1 MAKISFSGTDE
12 LMATLQKAN
21 MFDDEMQQELLYA
34 AGDIIVEELQ
44 KMVKASG
51 FQTEAY
57 ASSVKY
63 RKTIKR
69 DKNGDPYISITAVG
83 KNEHGTRRATVLF
96 VLNYG
101 RAKEHGQITGTYF
114 WTKGVRNAQK
124 RVNEEL
130 EKILTQKLKERGLL

>member
-12 LMATLQKAN
+12 LMATLQKASE
-21 MFDDEMQQELLYA
+21 FDDETQKELLYA

-51 FQTEAY
+51 FHTEAY

-101 RAKEHGQITGTYF
+101 RAKEYGQITGTYF

-124 RVNEEL
+124 RVNAEL

>member
-1 MAKISFSGTDE
+1 MANISITGVDE

-21 MFDDEMQQELLYA
+21 VFDEDMQQELLYA

-44 KMVKASG
+44 NAVRASG
-51 FQTEAY
+51 FRTEAD

-83 KNEHGTRRATVLF
+83 KNENGTRRATVLF

-124 RVNEEL
+124 RVNAEL

>member
-21 MFDDEMQQELLYA
+21 AFDDETQQELLYA

-44 KMVKASG
+44 NAVRASG
-51 FQTEAY
+51 FRTEAY

-63 RKTIKR
+63 RKTIKQ
-69 DKNGDPYISITAVG
+69 DKTEIRISPSRQSA
-83 KNEHGTRRATVLF
+83 KRARNAQSDRAF

-101 RAKEHGQITGTYF
+101 RSAEHGKIDGTYF
-114 WTKGVRNAQK
+114 WTKGVRSAQK
-124 RVNEEL
+124 RVNAEL
-130 EKILTQKLKERGLL
+130 EKSSHKS

>member
-44 KMVKASG
+44 KMVRSSG
-51 FQTEAY
+51 FRTEGY

-63 RKTIKR
+63 RKTIKQ
-69 DKNGDPYISITAVG
+69 DKNGDPYITITAVG

-101 RAKEHGQITGTYF
+101 RAKEYGQITGTYF

-124 RVNEEL
+124 RVNAEL
-130 EKILTQKLKERGLL
+130 EKILKQKLKERGLL

>member
-1 MAKISFSGTDE
+1 MANISITGADE

-21 MFDDEMQQELLYA
+21 IFDDEMQQELLYA

-44 KMVKASG
+44 KMVKTSG
-51 FQTEAY
+51 FHTEAY

-69 DKNGDPYISITAVG
+69 DKNGDPYITITAVG
-83 KNEHGTRRATVLF
+83 KNEHGERRATVLF

-101 RAKEHGQITGTYF
+101 RAKEYGQITGTYF
-114 WTKGVRNAQK
+114 WTKGVHSAQK
-124 RVNEEL
+124 RVNAEL

>member
-21 MFDDEMQQELLYA
+21 AFDDETQQELLYA

-44 KMVKASG
+44 KMVKTSG

-101 RAKEHGQITGTYF
+101 RAKEYGQITGTYF

-124 RVNEEL
+124 RVNAEL

>member
-1 MAKISFSGTDE
+1 MANISITGADE

-21 MFDDEMQQELLYA
+21 VFDENMQQELLYA
-34 AGDIIVEELQ
+34 AGDIIVKELQ

-83 KNEHGTRRATVLF
+83 KNEHGTRRPTVLF

-101 RAKEHGQITGTYF
+101 RAKEYGQITGTYF

-124 RVNEEL
+124 RVNAEL
-130 EKILTQKLKERGLL
+130 EKILTQKMKERGLL

>member
-21 MFDDEMQQELLYA
+21 AFDDETQQELLYA

-63 RKTIKR
+63 RKTIKQ
-69 DKNGDPYISITAVG
+69 DKNGDPYITITAVG

-101 RAKEHGQITGTYF
+101 RAKEYGQITGTYF
-114 WTKGVRNAQK
+114 WTRGVRNAQK
-124 RVNEEL
+124 RVNTEL

>member
-1 MAKISFSGTDE
+1 MANISITGADE

-21 MFDDEMQQELLYA
+21 VFDEDLQQELLYA

-63 RKTIKR
+63 RKTIKQ
-69 DKNGDPYISITAVG
+69 DKNGDPYITITAVG
-83 KNEHGTRRATVLF
+83 KNEHGPRRATVLF

-101 RAKEHGQITGTYF
+101 RSAEYGKINGTYF
-114 WTKGVRNAQK
+114 WTKGVRSAQK
-124 RVNEEL
+124 RVNAEL
-130 EKILTQKLKERGLL
+130 EKILTQKLKERGLM

>member
-1 MAKISFSGTDE
+1 MANISITGVEE

-21 MFDDEMQQELLYA
+21 VFDENMQQELLYA

-51 FQTEAY
+51 FQTEVY

-63 RKTIKR
+63 RKTIRR
-69 DKNGDPYISITAVG
+69 DRNGVPYISITAVG

-101 RAKEHGQITGTYF
+101 RAKEYGQITGTYF

-124 RVNEEL
+124 RVNAEL

>member
-12 LMATLQKAN
+12 LMATLQKASA
-21 MFDDEMQQELLYA
+21 FDDKTQQELLYA

-51 FQTEAY
+51 FRTEAY
-57 ASSVKY
+57 ESSVKY

-101 RAKEHGQITGTYF
+101 RAKEYGQITGTYF

-124 RVNEEL
+124 RVNAEL
-130 EKILTQKLKERGLL
+130 EKILTQKMKERGLL

>member
-12 LMATLQKAN
+12 LIATLQKAN
-21 MFDDEMQQELLYA
+21 AFDDETQQELLYA

-44 KMVKASG
+44 KMVRSSG
-51 FQTEAY
+51 FRTEGY

-63 RKTIKR
+63 RKTIKQ
-69 DKNGDPYISITAVG
+69 DKNGDPYITITAVG

-101 RAKEHGQITGTYF
+101 RAKEYGQITGTYF

-124 RVNEEL
+124 RVNAEL

>member
-12 LMATLQKAN
+12 LMATLPKAN
-21 MFDDEMQQELLYA
+21 AFDDETQQELLYA

-44 KMVKASG
+44 NAVRASG
-51 FQTEAY
+51 FRTEAY

-63 RKTIKR
+63 RKTIKQ
-69 DKNGDPYISITAVG
+69 DKNGDPYITITAVG

-101 RAKEHGQITGTYF
+101 RSAEYGKIDGTYF
-114 WTKGVRNAQK
+114 WTKGVRSAQK
-124 RVNEEL
+124 RVNAEL

>member
-44 KMVKASG
+44 KMVRSSG
-51 FQTEAY
+51 FRTEGY

-63 RKTIKR
+63 RKTIKQ
-69 DKNGDPYISITAVG
+69 DKNGDPYITITAVG
-83 KNEHGTRRATVLF
+83 KNKHGTRRATVLF

-101 RAKEHGQITGTYF
+101 RAKEYGQITGTYF

-124 RVNEEL
+124 RVNAEL

>member
-1 MAKISFSGTDE
+1 MTPP
-12 LMATLQKAN
+12 
-21 MFDDEMQQELLYA
+21 
-34 AGDIIVEELQ
+34 GDIIVEELQ
-44 KMVKASG
+44 NAVRSSG
-51 FQTEAY
+51 CRTEAD

-101 RAKEHGQITGTYF
+101 RAKEYGQITGTYF

-124 RVNEEL
+124 RVNAEL

>member
-44 KMVKASG
+44 KMVRSSG
-51 FQTEAY
+51 FRTEGY

-63 RKTIKR
+63 RKTIKQ
-69 DKNGDPYISITAVG
+69 DKNGDPYITITAVE

-96 VLNYG
+96 ALNYG

>member
-1 MAKISFSGTDE
+1 MANISITGVDE

-21 MFDDEMQQELLYA
+21 VFDEDMQQELLYA

-44 KMVKASG
+44 KMVKTSG

-83 KNEHGTRRATVLF
+83 NNEHGTRRATVLF

-101 RAKEHGQITGTYF
+101 RAKEYGQITGTYF
-114 WTKGVRNAQK
+114 WTRGVRTAQK
-124 RVNEEL
+124 RVNAAL
-130 EKILTQKLKERGLL
+130 ERILTQKLKERGLL

>member
-12 LMATLQKAN
+12 LIATLQKAN
-21 MFDDEMQQELLYA
+21 AFDDETQQELLYA

-101 RAKEHGQITGTYF
+101 RAKEYGQITGTYF

-124 RVNEEL
+124 RVNAEL

>member
-1 MAKISFSGTDE
+1 MANISITGVDE

-21 MFDDEMQQELLYA
+21 VFDEDMQQELLYA

-83 KNEHGTRRATVLF
+83 KNEHGTRRETVLF

-101 RAKEHGQITGTYF
+101 RAKGYGQITGTYF

-124 RVNEEL
+124 RVNAEL

>member
-12 LMATLQKAN
+12 LMATLQKADA
-21 MFDDEMQQELLYA
+21 FDDETQQELLYA

-44 KMVKASG
+44 NAVRSSG
-51 FQTEAY
+51 FRTEAY

-101 RAKEHGQITGTYF
+101 RAKEYGQITGTYF

-124 RVNEEL
+124 RVNAEL

>member
-21 MFDDEMQQELLYA
+21 VFDDEMQQELLYA

-51 FQTEAY
+51 FRTEAY

-101 RAKEHGQITGTYF
+101 RAKEYGQITGTYF

-124 RVNEEL
+124 RVNTEL

>member
-21 MFDDEMQQELLYA
+21 VFDDEMQQELLYA

-51 FQTEAY
+51 FRTEAY

-101 RAKEHGQITGTYF
+101 RAKKYGQITGTYF

-124 RVNEEL
+124 RINAEL

>member
-1 MAKISFSGTDE
+1 MANISITGADE

-21 MFDDEMQQELLYA
+21 VFDEDMQKELLYA

-44 KMVKASG
+44 NAVRASG
-51 FQTEAY
+51 FRTEAY
-57 ASSVKY
+57 ANSVKY

-83 KNEHGTRRATVLF
+83 NNEHGTRRATVLF

-124 RVNEEL
+124 RVNAEL

>member
-1 MAKISFSGTDE
+1 MANISITGVDE
-12 LMATLQKAN
+12 LMAKLQKAN
-21 MFDDEMQQELLYA
+21 VFDEDMQQELLYA
-34 AGDIIVEELQ
+34 AGDIIVEELK
-44 KMVKASG
+44 KMVKASR

-101 RAKEHGQITGTYF
+101 RAKGDGQITGTYF

-124 RVNEEL
+124 RVNAEL

>member
-12 LMATLQKAN
+12 IMATLQKADV
-21 MFDDEMQQELLYA
+21 FDDEMQQELLYA

-51 FQTEAY
+51 FRTEAY

-101 RAKEHGQITGTYF
+101 RAKEYGQITGTYF

-124 RVNEEL
+124 RVNAEL

>member
-12 LMATLQKAN
+12 LMATLQKASA
-21 MFDDEMQQELLYA
+21 FDDETQQELLYA

-44 KMVKASG
+44 NAVRASG
-51 FQTEAY
+51 FRTEAY

-63 RKTIKR
+63 RKTIKQ
-69 DKNGDPYISITAVG
+69 DKNGDPYITITAVG

-101 RAKEHGQITGTYF
+101 RGAGYGEINGTYF
-114 WTKGVRNAQK
+114 WTKGVRSAQK
-124 RVNEEL
+124 RVNAEL
-130 EKILTQKLKERGLL
+130 EKILTQKMKERGLL

>member
-1 MAKISFSGTDE
+1 MANISITGADE

-21 MFDDEMQQELLYA
+21 VFDEDMQQELLYA

-101 RAKEHGQITGTYF
+101 RAKEYGQITGTYF

-124 RVNEEL
+124 RVNAEL
-130 EKILTQKLKERGLL
+130 KKILTQKLKERGLL

>member
-12 LMATLQKAN
+12 LIATLQKADA
-21 MFDDEMQQELLYA
+21 FDDETQQELLYA

-44 KMVKASG
+44 KMVRSSG
-51 FQTEAY
+51 FRTEAY

-63 RKTIKR
+63 RKTIKQ
-69 DKNGDPYISITAVG
+69 DKNGDPYITITAVG

-101 RAKEHGQITGTYF
+101 RSAEYGKIDGTYF

-124 RVNEEL
+124 RVNTEL
-130 EKILTQKLKERGLL
+130 EKILTQKMKERGLL

>member
-21 MFDDEMQQELLYA
+21 VFDDETQQELLYA

-51 FQTEAY
+51 FRTEAY

-101 RAKEHGQITGTYF
+101 RAKEYGQITGTYF

-124 RVNEEL
+124 RVNTEL

>member
-21 MFDDEMQQELLYA
+21 VFDDETQQELLYA

-51 FQTEAY
+51 FRTEAY

-101 RAKEHGQITGTYF
+101 RAKEYGQITGTYF

-124 RVNEEL
+124 RVNAEL

>member
-44 KMVKASG
+44 KMVRSSG
-51 FQTEAY
+51 FRTKGY

-63 RKTIKR
+63 RKTIKQ
-69 DKNGDPYISITAVG
+69 DKNGDPYITITAVG

-101 RAKEHGQITGTYF
+101 RAKEYGQITGTYF

-124 RVNEEL
+124 RVNAEL

>member
-12 LMATLQKAN
+12 IMATLQKAN
-21 MFDDEMQQELLYA
+21 VFDDEMQQELLYA

-51 FQTEAY
+51 FRTEAY

-101 RAKEHGQITGTYF
+101 RAKEYGQITGTYF

-124 RVNEEL
+124 RVNAEL

>member
-1 MAKISFSGTDE
+1 MANISITGVDE

-21 MFDDEMQQELLYA
+21 VFDEDMQQELLYA

-44 KMVKASG
+44 KMLKASG

-69 DKNGDPYISITAVG
+69 DKNGDPYISITVVG

-101 RAKEHGQITGTYF
+101 RAKKYGQITGTYF

-124 RVNEEL
+124 RVNAEL

>member
-21 MFDDEMQQELLYA
+21 AFDDGTQQELLYA
-34 AGDIIVEELQ
+34 AGDIVVEELQ

-101 RAKEHGQITGTYF
+101 RAKEYGQITGTYF

-124 RVNEEL
+124 RVNAEL